1 MVTPFY
7 ITITYSLEDK
17 GGNLTGDTDQVTY
30 YATDAAGPLK
40 IGDTNGNT
48 FYFMRGPARVTDIV
62 SGAAATMK
70 VITLRVNNNDKNI
83 RFRLDTCAGASL
95 KRVPIPIRIV
105 QGAMVEWIQSAT

>member
-17 GGNLTGDTDQVTY
+17 AGNLTGDTDQVTY
-30 YATDAAGPLK
+30 YASDAAGALV
-40 IGDTNGNT
+40 IGAAGGNS
-48 FYFMRGPARVTDIV
+48 FFFMRGPARITDIV

-83 RFRLDTCAGASL
+83 KFRLDTCQGASL
-95 KRVPIPIRIV
+95 KRVAIPIRIV